1 MISVKKLKKQLARVF
16 DNNLRT
22 EQWQNWGDYFIIG
35 LIVISTI
42 SIFISTF
49 NVSPQCENVLSIID
63 IVTVIIFTIEVSLR
77 IWCAD
82 EIDPKYNGFLGRI
95 RYCFT
100 FYGFVD
106 IISTYSFYVS
116 LFLPL
121 PYSMLKSLR
130 VLRLLRVFR
139 YMRSFKLLRK
149 AFISK
154 ANEMMVSMQF
164 LVIVTLMLSFVM
176 YFYEHNAQP
185 DVYNNGLTSV
195 IWAFAQYIGDPG
207 GFADTPPITPIGGVI
222 ACIVGLLGIAIFAV
236 PAGLVGAGFSEVIEE
251 EQKEKKIKEN
261 IESIVHSFK
270 FEKDQH
276 NTQLFVVPRYKEVNT
291 ITTRKFIPFD
301 DILEAV
307 KESDCLHLHDMM
319 NSMNPADHP
328 ESNLVII
335 NYKKNRPYGCCIDR
349 GSRITIVSTSGNT
362 EPATGWLAYHIAKL
376 GGFNYVAK
384 EIETDPDNPTSYYHI
399 PKEPNCPNLKLFLDD
414 IKSLADRP
422 DSWVI
427 PILGAIGERSRPS
440 QFHFCYNTTKMD
452 SSYNEPESLV
462 KDYDTFDRMYNS
474 LSTILKDKYGYNCDK
489 NEWYATSRQNIGR
502 HVNAG
507 NGFTLRVECFVWMYE
522 NNHISVIKDIAD
534 TLHATLEPEKTVE
547 VPAEMLKRQPGKDFG
562 MQDYVDPE
570 YSC

>member
-1 MISVKKLKKQLARVF
+1 MISFKKLKKQLARVF

-82 EIDPKYNGFLGRI
+82 EIDPKYKGFLGRI

-106 IISTYSFYVS
+106 IISTYSFYLS

-185 DVYNNGLTSV
+185 DVYNNGLKSV

-251 EQKEKKIKEN
+251 EQKEKKCTLIQVREGPA
-261 IESIVHSFK
+261 
-270 FEKDQH
+270 QH
-276 NTQLFVVPRYKEVNT
+276 
-291 ITTRKFIPFD
+291 TT
-301 DILEAV
+301 V
-307 KESDCLHLHDMM
+307 
-319 NSMNPADHP
+319 
-328 ESNLVII
+328 
-335 NYKKNRPYGCCIDR
+335 CC
-349 GSRITIVSTSGNT
+349 
-362 EPATGWLAYHIAKL
+362 AK
-376 GGFNYVAK
+376 V
-384 EIETDPDNPTSYYHI
+384 
-399 PKEPNCPNLKLFLDD
+399 
-414 IKSLADRP
+414 
-422 DSWVI
+422 
-427 PILGAIGERSRPS
+427 
-440 QFHFCYNTTKMD
+440 
-452 SSYNEPESLV
+452 
-462 KDYDTFDRMYNS
+462 
-474 LSTILKDKYGYNCDK
+474 
-489 NEWYATSRQNIGR
+489 
-502 HVNAG
+502 
-507 NGFTLRVECFVWMYE
+507 
-522 NNHISVIKDIAD
+522 
-534 TLHATLEPEKTVE
+534 
-547 VPAEMLKRQPGKDFG
+547 
-562 MQDYVDPE
+562 
-570 YSC
+570 